1 VSQINLGHGPVG
13 VLALNRTFTIG
24 GAHCS
29 IDAATV
35 SIGVGAGRVS
45 EPTTELLCK
54 ISVVAK
60 AAGIGNLAERLAC
73 LYVWPLHNV
82 ELALYL
88 FRIWWSESPLQA
100 VPTAAVRHSGRR
112 NKVAIIPAMS

>member
-1 VSQINLGHGPVG
+1 MSQRNLGHGPVG
-13 VLALNRTFTIG
+13 VMALNRTFTIG

-35 SIGVGAGRVS
+35 SIGVGARRVS

-60 AAGIGNLAERLAC
+60 AAGIGNLAERLVSLSMPDDAE
-73 LYVWPLHNV
+73 V
-82 ELALYL
+82 
-88 FRIWWSESPLQA
+88 
-100 VPTAAVRHSGRR
+100 VRRDPDEATG
-112 NKVAIIPAMS
+112 